1 MSRSASIL
9 EHVSCLRNVKLEEAK
24 MAHDDIEFFKA
35 KSKRPASTTLAD
47 VTLASRLTAKYA
59 ALPTPVTGH
68 PGNLG

>member
-1 MSRSASIL
+1 
-9 EHVSCLRNVKLEEAK
+9 

-59 ALPTPVTGH
+59 ALPTPATGH